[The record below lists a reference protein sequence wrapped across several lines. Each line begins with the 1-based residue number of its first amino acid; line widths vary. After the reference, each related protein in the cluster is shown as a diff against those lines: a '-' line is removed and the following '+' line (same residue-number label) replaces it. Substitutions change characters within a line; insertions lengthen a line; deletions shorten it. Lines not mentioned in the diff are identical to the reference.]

1 MDVFDLYAKISLD
14 SSEYDKGLEDAGDK
28 ASVFGDILSANLVT
42 KGISLVVDGLKKIGE
57 LAVKTMEQSVQ
68 SYAEYEQLVGGTS
81 LVFGDAYDYIMDK
94 ASQAY
99 ATVQM
104 STNEYLQQ
112 VNGLAVGLKESLGGN
127 EQAAAQ
133 LADRIVQAEA
143 DVVAAMGIT
152 QEAAQ
157 NAFNG
162 IMKGNYTMV
171 DNLGL
176 GIKAT
181 KEGIE
186 DMIAKVNDWN
196 AAQGRSTQYT
206 IDNVADIQQ
215 ALVDYIEMQGLAGYA
230 ANEAK
235 DTISGSAAGM
245 KAAWSNLLTGLAD
258 DTADMDKLIADF
270 VESADQYL
278 DNLIPVAEK
287 AFDGLIEVGLQMLPE
302 FAELGIRIVE
312 AIAKGILS
320 IPFRLIG
327 ALLRSFGVG
336 EDESKSQAAR
346 FAGGRASGGY
356 ISAGSMY
363 LVGEEGP
370 EIITAT
376 QNGYVHNAR
385 ETAGMFSG
393 GGVVNNFYIQGDV
406 YDDERSMKKK
416 FETAV
421 LDVLESQ
428 VAYG

>member
-14 SSEYDKGLEDAGDK
+14 TSEYDQGLDDAGEK
-28 ASVFGDILSANLVT
+28 ASVFGDVLNANLVT
-42 KGISLVVDGLKKIGE
+42 KGISLVIDGLKKIAE
-57 LAVKTMEQSVQ
+57 VAVETLEQSVN

-81 LVFGDAYDYIMDK
+81 LVFGNAYDYIMDK
-94 ASQAY
+94 ATKAY
-99 ATVQM
+99 STVQM
-104 STNEYLQQ
+104 STNEYLKQ

-127 EQAAAQ
+127 ERAAAE
-133 LADRIVQAEA
+133 LANKIVQAEA

-206 IDNVADIQQ
+206 IDNVADIQN
-215 ALVDYIEMQGLAGYA
+215 ALVDYIEMQGLSGYA

-245 KAAWSNLLTGLAD
+245 KAAWSNLLTGLSD
-258 DTADMDKLIADF
+258 DTADMDQLIADF

-287 AFDGLIEVGLQMLPE
+287 AFDGLIEVALQMLPE

-320 IPFRLIG
+320 IPFRLLG
-327 ALLRSFGVG
+327 ALLESFGVG
-336 EDESKSQAAR
+336 EDESKSQANKY
-346 FAGGRASGGY
+346 AGHRASGGY

-370 EIITAT
+370 ELVTASR
-376 QNGYVHNAR
+376 NGYVHDAK
-385 ETAGMFSG
+385 ETSEILNGRG
-393 GGVVNNFYIQGDV
+393 DVYITIQGDV

-416 FETAV
+416 FKTAV
-421 LDVLESQ
+421 LDIIESQ

>member
-14 SSEYDKGLEDAGDK
+14 TKDYDKGLEDAGDK

-57 LAVKTMEQSVQ
+57 LAIDVMEQSVN

-81 LVFGDAYDYIMDK
+81 LVFGEAYDYIMEK
-94 ASQAY
+94 ASEAY

-104 STNEYLQQ
+104 STNDYLQQ
-112 VNGLAVGLKESLGGN
+112 VNGLAVGLKESLGGS
-127 EQAAAQ
+127 EQAAAE
-133 LADRIVQAEA
+133 LANKIIQAEA

-152 QEAAQ
+152 QEAVQ

-181 KEGIE
+181 KEGME

-196 AAQGRSTQYT
+196 VAQGRSTKYT
-206 IDNVADIQQ
+206 IDNVADIQN

-245 KAAWSNLLTGLAD
+245 KAAWSNLLTGLSD

-327 ALLRSFGVG
+327 ALLQSFGVG
-336 EDESKSQAAR
+336 EDESKSQASR
-346 FAGGRASGGY
+346 FGGGRASGGY
-356 ISAGSMY
+356 ISAGSTY
-363 LVGEEGP
+363 LVGEKGP

-376 QNGYVHNAR
+376 QNGYVHNAQ
-385 ETAGMFSG
+385 ETAGILNG
-393 GGVVNNFYIQGDV
+393 RGDVYITIQGDV

-416 FETAV
+416 FKTAV
-421 LDVLESQ
+421 LDIIESQ

>member
-28 ASVFGDILSANLVT
+28 ASIFGDILSANLVT

-181 KEGIE
+181 KEGME
-186 DMIAKVNDWN
+186 DMIAKVNEWN

-215 ALVDYIEMQGLAGYA
+215 ALVDYIDMQGLAGYA

-327 ALLRSFGVG
+327 ALLQSFGVG
-336 EDESKSQAAR
+336 EDESKSQASR
-346 FAGGRASGGY
+346 FAGKRAAGGY

-363 LVGEEGP
+363 LVGEKGP

-385 ETAGMFSG
+385 ETAGMLSG

-416 FETAV
+416 FEMAV

>member
-14 SSEYDKGLEDAGDK
+14 TKDYDKGLEDAGDK

-42 KGISLVVDGLKKIGE
+42 KGISLVVDGLKKIAE
-57 LAVKTMEQSVQ
+57 VAVDVMEQSIN
-68 SYAEYEQLVGGTS
+68 SYAEYEQLIGGTS
-81 LVFGDAYDYIMDK
+81 LVFGDAYDYIMEK

-104 STNEYLQQ
+104 SANEYLQQ

-215 ALVDYIEMQGLAGYA
+215 ALVDYIDMQGLAGYA

-245 KAAWSNLLTGLAD
+245 KAAWSNLLTGLSD

-327 ALLRSFGVG
+327 ALLQSFGVG

-346 FAGGRASGGY
+346 FAGKRAAGGF

-370 EIITAT
+370 EVITAT

-385 ETAGMFSG
+385 ETADMLG
-393 GGVVNNFYIQGDV
+393 GGVVNNFYIQGDI

-416 FETAV
+416 FETAI